1 MYCEEN
7 DMNMSE
13 STAVELK
20 NVTKIYKI
28 YNNPNERLK
37 EAIHPFKKQYHSDF
51 KAISDLSFSIQKG
64 QAIGIIGKNGSG
76 KSTLLKMITGVI
88 TPTSGS
94 IKVEGKIAALL
105 ELGAGFNPELT
116 GIENIYLNGTLMGY
130 SKTEMDEK
138 VTDIESFAD
147 IGEFINQPVK
157 MYSSGM
163 FARLAFAVAINVEP
177 EILIVDEALSVGDI
191 YFQAKCITK
200 MKELSKKSTILF
212 VSHSMDVIKSF
223 CDTAVLID
231 KGEMIEIGP
240 VKRVAQIYENL
251 VNQEIADMKRVQ
263 ALDTY
268 VNSEVKSPDSLLVVE
283 EDPIF
288 AKRANEFRSGTGDA
302 RFIRADLLVNG
313 QSVNIIPFG
322 EMITL
327 RLLIEYNNDIE
338 TEGTVGYMVRNHTG
352 VDVFGMNIYNK
363 GKLLPAMS
371 KGSIVEV
378 NFSFRNLLSESGK
391 YTISIGLKPKPFEP
405 VYLDSISIAT
415 VFEVPKP
422 ENNYVPGL
430 LFVENTID
438 LQVIN

>member
-1 MYCEEN
+1 MTTN
-7 DMNMSE
+7 E
-13 STAVELK
+13 SVAVVLE

-37 EAIHPFKKQYHSDF
+37 EAIHPFKKKYHSDF
-51 KAISDLSFSIQKG
+51 KAINNLSFSIQKG

-94 IKVEGKIAALL
+94 IKVDGKIAALL

-130 SKTEMDEK
+130 SKAEMDER

-147 IGEFINQPVK
+147 IGDFINQPVK

-223 CDTAVLID
+223 CDTAILID
-231 KGEMIEIGP
+231 KGEMVEIGP

-263 ALDTY
+263 ALETY
-268 VNSEVKSPDSLLVVE
+268 VNSEVKSSTSVLVME
-283 EDPIF
+283 EDPVF
-288 AKRANEFRSGTGDA
+288 AKRANEFRSGTGEA

-313 QSVNIIPFG
+313 QSVNVIPFG
-322 EMITL
+322 EMVTL
-327 RLLIEYNNDIE
+327 RLLIQYYNNIE
-338 TEGTVGYMVRNHTG
+338 TEGTVGYMVRNHNG

-363 GKLLPAMS
+363 GKLLPSMS
-371 KGSIVEV
+371 KGEIIEV

-430 LFVENTID
+430 IFVDNTID
-438 LQVIN
+438 LQVIK

>member
-1 MYCEEN
+1 
-7 DMNMSE
+7 MNMSE